1 MSFRRS
7 FVRKIV
13 PSAFADLK
21 ALRYLE
27 LGGNKLREL
36 RVDMF
41 RGLES
46 LTKLYL
52 YDNKFTTMDAAV
64 FADLPRPLVLD
75 ITQNLLLCDSRCVF
89 TGGRRQVIEGRA
101 QVVRMD
107 LYNAFSA
114 VLECTFP

>member
-13 PSAFADLK
+13 PGAFADLK

-52 YDNKFTTMDAAV
+52 YDNKFTTIDAAV

-89 TGGRRQVIEGRA
+89 TGGEETSDRGPRA
-101 QVVRMD
+101 GGAHGFVQCI
-107 LYNAFSA
+107 FSSA
-114 VLECTFP
+114 